1 MKRISFLRLLG
12 VTILGFA
19 LTLVSN
25 TLEPAVLGRKVIELV
40 PEGRNTALGLT
51 TFAGLIVA
59 IVVQPIVGVF
69 SDRTRSRWGRRLPYM
84 AAGTAMVI
92 ACLFLIAGAPVFAVV
107 VVGLLLIQLSSNIVQ
122 GPWQAL
128 IPDKVPDS
136 QRGQASGLKAM
147 LDILAFVAGRIVA
160 GQLVGR
166 FAEWGQAAVY
176 AAVAVP
182 SVVYIIALAITA
194 WSAGEAPQAAESAPQ
209 RTVGEALRATFSV
222 DFRAHPAF
230 GWWFANRTLFWAGF
244 LALNTFL
251 LFYLIDVV
259 GMSEGGAQKF
269 IGTLSTILGVAL
281 VLVSLPSGWL
291 SDRIGR
297 KPLVVF
303 AGILAA
309 IGTGV
314 LLSARSEALLTVSGL
329 IIGAAVGTFLS
340 ANWALVTD
348 IVPREEAARY
358 LGVANIATAGGSAI
372 ARFLGGALIDSLN
385 RATGTLN
392 VGYLTVFGLA
402 LAFFIASAI
411 VILPLPVPGAKGK
424 TL

>member
-1 MKRISFLRLLG
+1 MKRISFPRLLG

-59 IVVQPIVGVF
+59 ILVQPIVGVF

-92 ACLFLIAGAPVFAVV
+92 ACLFLIAGAPVFSIV
-107 VVGLLLIQLSSNIVQ
+107 VVGLLLIQLASNVVQ

-128 IPDKVPDS
+128 IPDRVADS

-147 LDILAFVAGRIVA
+147 LDILAFVAGRLVA

-166 FAEWGQAAVY
+166 FAEWGQTAVY

-182 SVVYIIALAITA
+182 CVVYIIALAVTA
-194 WSAGEAPQAAESAPQ
+194 FAAREGPEAAASAPQ
-209 RTVGEALRATFSV
+209 RSVGEALRATFSV

-259 GMSEGGAQKF
+259 GMAEGAAQKF
-269 IGTLSTILGVAL
+269 IGTLSTILGVSL

-297 KPLVVF
+297 KPLVAI

-314 LLSARSEALLTVSGL
+314 LLAVRSQALLTVAGL
-329 IIGAAVGTFLS
+329 IIGAAVGTFLA

-348 IVPREEAARY
+348 IVPRDEAARY

-372 ARFLGGALIDSLN
+372 ARFLGGALIDLLN
-385 RATGTLN
+385 RATGTHN

-402 LAFFIASAI
+402 LAFFVTSAI
-411 VILPLPVPGAKGK
+411 VILPLPVPGAKPRA
-424 TL
+424 L

>member
-59 IVVQPIVGVF
+59 ILVQPIVGVF

-92 ACLFLIAGAPVFAVV
+92 ACLFLIAGAPVFTVV

-128 IPDKVPDS
+128 IPDQVPDS

-182 SVVYIIALAITA
+182 SVVYIIALAVTA
-194 WSAGEAPQAAESAPQ
+194 WSAREGPRAAESAPQ

-269 IGTLSTILGVAL
+269 IGTLSTILGAAL
-281 VLVSLPSGWL
+281 VLVSIPSGWL

-297 KPLVVF
+297 KPLVVI

-314 LLSARSEALLTVSGL
+314 LLSVRTEGLLTVAGL
-329 IIGAAVGTFLS
+329 IIGAAVGTFLA

-402 LAFFIASAI
+402 LAFFVISAI
-411 VILPLPVPGAKGK
+411 VILPLPTPSRG
-424 TL
+424 

>member
-59 IVVQPIVGVF
+59 ILVQPIVGVF

-147 LDILAFVAGRIVA
+147 LDILAFVAGRVVA

-166 FAEWGQAAVY
+166 FVEWGQAAVY

-182 SVVYIIALAITA
+182 SVVYIIALAVTA
-194 WSAGEAPQAAESAPQ
+194 WS
-209 RTVGEALRATFSV
+209 VGEGLRATFSV

-269 IGTLSTILGVAL
+269 IGILSTILRVAL

-303 AGILAA
+303 AGLLAA

-314 LLSARSEALLTVSGL
+314 LLSVRSEALLTVAGL
-329 IIGAAVGTFLS
+329 IIGAAVGTFLA

-402 LAFFIASAI
+402 LAFFILSAI
-411 VILPLPVPGAKGK
+411 VILSMPTPRR
-424 TL
+424 

>member
-59 IVVQPIVGVF
+59 ILVQPIVGVF

-92 ACLFLIAGAPVFAVV
+92 ACLFLIAGASVFSVV

-147 LDILAFVAGRIVA
+147 LDILAFVAGRLVA

-182 SVVYIIALAITA
+182 CVVYLIALAVTA
-194 WSAGEAPQAAESAPQ
+194 FSAREGPQAAEGAPK

-251 LFYLIDVV
+251 LFYLIDVI
-259 GMSEGGAQKF
+259 GMAEGAAQKF
-269 IGTLSTILGVAL
+269 IGTLSTILGVSL

-297 KPLVVF
+297 KPLVVI

-314 LLSARSEALLTVSGL
+314 LLAVRSQALLTVAGL
-329 IIGAAVGTFLS
+329 IIGAAVGTFLA

-385 RATGTLN
+385 HATGTLN
-392 VGYLTVFGLA
+392 AGYLTVFGLA
-402 LAFFIASAI
+402 LAFFVISAI
-411 VILPLPVPGAKGK
+411 VILPLPVPGAKGRA
-424 TL
+424 L